1 MTNPDHLLGF
11 DLGSSSVKV
20 TLLNAASGKAVA
32 SASSPSTEMNI
43 DSPHKGWAEQH
54 PDVWWQHAVNAAR
67 QVMKASAAS
76 PSSIA
81 AVGISYQMHGLVVV
95 DKNHTVLRP
104 SIIWC
109 DSRAVETG
117 DKAFAALGDSYCLNH
132 LLNSPGNFT
141 ASKLKWVQD
150 NEPEVYGKIH
160 KFMLPGDYLA
170 MRLTG
175 DLRTTVSGL
184 SEGIFWDYKENDVSS
199 ALLDH
204 YGIDR
209 SLIPD
214 LVPTFGAQGTL
225 TASAASEM
233 GLSPGTPVAYRA
245 GDQPNNAFS
254 LKTFEPGEIAAT
266 AGTSG
271 VIYGI
276 VDQPAFD
283 RQSRVNPFVHVNH
296 TELKQRLGILLCV
309 NGTGIMNSWLR
320 RRLQLTGDPVPYEK
334 MNQLAAS
341 APIGS
346 DQLVVL
352 PFGNGA
358 ERMLQ
363 NKDLGA
369 SFHGLNL
376 TRHET
381 AHLCRA
387 VQEGIVFS
395 LAYGFEI
402 LHEMGLKSTVVRAGQ
417 ANMFLSDVFSEIF
430 VNTTGT
436 HVELFNTD
444 GAQGAARGAGVGS
457 GYYTSMAS
465 AFDGLTCLRQIEP
478 EKAKLDNYRQV
489 FENWKNILQQQLS
502 NLS

>member
-20 TLLNAASGKAVA
+20 TLLNAATGKAVA
-32 SASSPSTEMNI
+32 SANSPSTEMDIN
-43 DSPHKGWAEQH
+43 SPHKGWAEQH
-54 PDVWWQHAVNAAR
+54 PDLWWQHAVAATR
-67 QVMKASAAS
+67 QVMKASSVS

-81 AVGISYQMHGLVVV
+81 GIGISYQMHGLVVV
-95 DKNHTVLRP
+95 DKNHEVLRP

-117 DKAFAALGDSYCLNH
+117 DKAFEALGDSYCLNH

-150 NEPEVYGKIH
+150 QEPELYSRIH

-184 SEGIFWDYKENDVSS
+184 SEGIFWDFKSNDISE
-199 ALLDH
+199 ALLKH

-214 LVPTFGAQGTL
+214 LVPTFGFQGAVT
-225 TASAASEM
+225 TAAAAEL
-233 GLSPGTPVAYRA
+233 GLSPGIPVAYRA

-254 LKTFEPGEIAAT
+254 LKTLEPGEIAAT

-276 VDQPAFD
+276 MDKPAYD
-283 RQSRVNPFVHVNH
+283 RQSRVNAFVHVNH
-296 TELKQRLGILLCV
+296 TELNQRLGILLCV

-320 RRLQLTGDPVPYEK
+320 RRLQLTGDPVSYE
-334 MNQLAAS
+334 MLNQLAAG

-346 DQLVVL
+346 DQMVVL

-369 SFHGLNL
+369 SFHRLNL

-402 LHEMGLKSTVVRAGQ
+402 LNEMGLKSTVVRAGK
-417 ANMFLSDVFSEIF
+417 ANMFLSDVFSEAF

-436 HVELFNTD
+436 HVELYNTD
-444 GAQGAARGAGVGS
+444 GAQGAARGAGVGC
-457 GYYTSMAS
+457 GYYPSMAS
-465 AFDGLTCLRQIEP
+465 AFEGLTCLRQIEP
-478 EKAKLDNYRQV
+478 EKYRQDAYREV
-489 FENWKNILQQQLS
+489 FENWKNILQKQLS
-502 NLS
+502 N